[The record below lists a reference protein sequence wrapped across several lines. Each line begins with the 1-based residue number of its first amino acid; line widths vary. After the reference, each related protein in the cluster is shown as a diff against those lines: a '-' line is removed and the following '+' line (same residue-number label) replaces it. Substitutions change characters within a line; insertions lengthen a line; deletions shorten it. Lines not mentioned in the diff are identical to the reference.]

1 MMAGY
6 DEDGQMK
13 NIEIINDENGEPI
26 LWEISMNGGAY
37 KHVVFYKDHDLKM
50 VCAMKI
56 THIDDYPESQ
66 VIRGIPYYDEEAHK
80 EYMKKQN
87 AYKRMRVK
95 PIIGNKVWT
104 TTATWHGAKN
114 SRNRTV
120 AKGYSDNQP
129 MHRAWGER
137 GGGKSM
143 TTTQVKE
150 LLRDALGEVIE

>member
-1 MMAGY
+1 MMTGY
-6 DEDGQMK
+6 DENGQMK

-26 LWEISMNGGAY
+26 IWEISMNGGAY

-66 VIRGIPYYDEEAHK
+66 VIRGVPYYDDEAHK

-87 AYKRMRVK
+87 AYKRQRSQIPVGNRVR
-95 PIIGNKVWT
+95 T

-120 AKGYSDNQP
+120 AKGYTDNIP
-129 MHRAWGER
+129 LTRTMGER
-137 GGGKSM
+137 GVGKSM
-143 TTTQVKE
+143 TTAQVKE

>member
-1 MMAGY
+1 MKAGY
-6 DEDGQMK
+6 DENGQMK
-13 NIEIINDENGEPI
+13 NIEIFNDDKGNPI

-66 VIRGIPYYDEEAHK
+66 VIRGIPHYDDEAHK

-87 AYKRMRVK
+87 AYKRQRNQNPAGNRVR
-95 PIIGNKVWT
+95 T

-114 SRNRTV
+114 SSNKTV
-120 AKGYSDNQP
+120 AKGYIDDIPLTRTMS
-129 MHRAWGER
+129 ER
-137 GGGKSM
+137 GVGKSM
-143 TTTQVKE
+143 TTAQVKE
-150 LLRDALGEVIE
+150 LLRDALGEVVE